1 VSPELFE
8 AANKAHTGRHRPSHN
23 ISKGLSN
30 PLAGVLKCEICGY
43 TMLYQPRNDRPNDT
57 IRCVQPS
64 CKTLQKGSALAIVE
78 ERLLQSLELFANELE
93 VQAEEA
99 PVSSDDTPYM
109 KNLIEKK
116 NGELAELESQKS
128 RLHDFLERGVY
139 DIDTFMD
146 RQQNLTARINALQEE
161 VRVLTSEIQKEEI
174 RDNGVNEYL
183 PQLRSV
189 IDGYKTTDS
198 IEKKNAL
205 LKEVLDKV
213 TYLRKK
219 EWTKR
224 DEFELVL
231 YPKLLPLD

>member
-1 VSPELFE
+1 
-8 AANKAHTGRHRPSHN
+8 
-23 ISKGLSN
+23 
-30 PLAGVLKCEICGY
+30 
-43 TMLYQPRNDRPNDT
+43 
-57 IRCVQPS
+57 
-64 CKTLQKGSALAIVE
+64 
-78 ERLLQSLELFANELE
+78 
-93 VQAEEA
+93 
-99 PVSSDDTPYM
+99 
-109 KNLIEKK
+109 
-116 NGELAELESQKS
+116 
-128 RLHDFLERGVY
+128 
-139 DIDTFMD
+139 MD

>member
-1 VSPELFE
+1 
-8 AANKAHTGRHRPSHN
+8 
-23 ISKGLSN
+23 
-30 PLAGVLKCEICGY
+30 
-43 TMLYQPRNDRPNDT
+43 
-57 IRCVQPS
+57 
-64 CKTLQKGSALAIVE
+64 
-78 ERLLQSLELFANELE
+78 
-93 VQAEEA
+93 
-99 PVSSDDTPYM
+99 M

-116 NGELAELESQKS
+116 NGELAQLETQMSNT
-128 RLHDFLERGVY
+128 HDLLEQGVY
-139 DIDTFMD
+139 TLEKFLD

-189 IDGYKTTDS
+189 IDGYKATDS

-205 LKEVLDKV
+205 LKEVLEKV

>member
-1 VSPELFE
+1 
-8 AANKAHTGRHRPSHN
+8 
-23 ISKGLSN
+23 
-30 PLAGVLKCEICGY
+30 
-43 TMLYQPRNDRPNDT
+43 
-57 IRCVQPS
+57 
-64 CKTLQKGSALAIVE
+64 LAIVE

-116 NGELAELESQKS
+116 NGELAQLETQMSNT
-128 RLHDFLERGVY
+128 HDLLEQGVY
-139 DIDTFMD
+139 TLEKFLD

>member
-1 VSPELFE
+1 LPRSKWTIKENAHEPLVSRELFE

-43 TMLYQPRNDRPNDT
+43 TMLYQPSNDRPNDT

-116 NGELAELESQKS
+116 NGELAQLEDANEPAS
-128 RLHDFLERGVY
+128 RL
-139 DIDTFMD
+139 
-146 RQQNLTARINALQEE
+146 
-161 VRVLTSEIQKEEI
+161 S
-174 RDNGVNEYL
+174 
-183 PQLRSV
+183 
-189 IDGYKTTDS
+189 
-198 IEKKNAL
+198 
-205 LKEVLDKV
+205 
-213 TYLRKK
+213 
-219 EWTKR
+219 
-224 DEFELVL
+224 
-231 YPKLLPLD
+231 

>member
-1 VSPELFE
+1 
-8 AANKAHTGRHRPSHN
+8 
-23 ISKGLSN
+23 
-30 PLAGVLKCEICGY
+30 
-43 TMLYQPRNDRPNDT
+43 
-57 IRCVQPS
+57 
-64 CKTLQKGSALAIVE
+64 
-78 ERLLQSLELFANELE
+78 
-93 VQAEEA
+93 
-99 PVSSDDTPYM
+99 M

-116 NGELAELESQKS
+116 NGELAQLETQMSNT
-128 RLHDFLERGVY
+128 HDLLEQGVY
-139 DIDTFMD
+139 TLEKFLD

-198 IEKKNAL
+198 IEKKNTL
-205 LKEVLDKV
+205 LKEVLEKV

-224 DEFELVL
+224 DEFGLVL